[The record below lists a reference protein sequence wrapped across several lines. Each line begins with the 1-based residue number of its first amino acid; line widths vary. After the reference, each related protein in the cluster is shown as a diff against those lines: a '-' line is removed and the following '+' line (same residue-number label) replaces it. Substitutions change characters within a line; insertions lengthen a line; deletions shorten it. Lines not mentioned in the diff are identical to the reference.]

1 MEPSC
6 GLRRYS
12 LLLLIESLANLID
25 QGLLESILW
34 SDYLITP
41 RKRLTKDS
49 RSPLSDSQITMRG
62 ATYVR
67 LIVRLKLR

>member
-6 GLRRYS
+6 GLRRRS

-34 SDYLITP
+34 SDCLITP
-41 RKRLTKDS
+41 RKRLTKDA
-49 RSPLSDSQITMRG
+49 RSPLSDSQITMRR
-62 ATYVR
+62 AMH
-67 LIVRLKLR
+67 LR

>member
-6 GLRRYS
+6 GLRRHS
-12 LLLLIESLANLID
+12 LLLLIKSLAKLID

-34 SDYLITP
+34 SDYLIIP

-49 RSPLSDSQITMRG
+49 RSPLSDS
-62 ATYVR
+62 
-67 LIVRLKLR
+67 